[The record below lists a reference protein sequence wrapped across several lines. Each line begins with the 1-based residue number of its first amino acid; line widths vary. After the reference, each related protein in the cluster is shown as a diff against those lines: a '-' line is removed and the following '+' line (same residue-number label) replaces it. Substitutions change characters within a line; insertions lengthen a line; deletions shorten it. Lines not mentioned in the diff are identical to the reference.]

1 MLEAFAFYNCLSDM
15 RKVSPMK
22 VVNLSVVCDIDGGQ
36 KKTKKKALEY
46 SY

>member
-22 VVNLSVVCDIDGGQ
+22 VVNLSVVYDIDGGA
-36 KKTKKKALEY
+36 KNKEKALEY